1 MHFLFHT
8 TQTQMNVNHCR
19 ICWIIIP
26 EKFNWWPALR
36 CSKHREKKDEELSIL
51 IEETIWLDAENDY
64 LRNRFFDTESN
75 YEKLNREHHKLK
87 KRYDM
92 LRKRHCDDV
101 RKISESNRENA
112 RLRKWIERL
121 FARIHVLEWRNAE
134 WLKDYKQLKSE
145 ILSDE
150 KWKYDKVA
158 EEVAKL

>member
-1 MHFLFHT
+1 MIAETSWL
-8 TQTQMNVNHCR
+8 
-19 ICWIIIP
+19 
-26 EKFNWWPALR
+26 
-36 CSKHREKKDEELSIL
+36 DEEN
-51 IEETIWLDAENDY
+51 EY
-64 LRNRFFDTESN
+64 LRHRFFDTETE
-75 YEKLNREHHKLK
+75 YQKLNRKHQKTK
-87 KRYDM
+87 KRYDI
-92 LRKRHCDDV
+92 LRWKHCSDLK
-101 RKISESNRENA
+101 KIDNLETENQ

>member
-1 MHFLFHT
+1 
-8 TQTQMNVNHCR
+8 MNMNHCR

-64 LRNRFFDTESN
+64 LRSRFFDTENS

-121 FARIHVLEWRNAE
+121 FEKIEKLENAE
-134 WLKDYKQLKSE
+134 IMWKKVSERIKD
-145 ILSDE
+145 D
-150 KWKYDKVA
+150 
-158 EEVAKL
+158 EEVEIHDRFIH